1 MQFANQLLNQFKSN
15 ENAWMTVD
23 KILDLS
29 NDNNVK
35 FYALQILDEAI
46 NVSLPLLTTI
56 AFYIE
61 ICVCISLVTLEH
73 HRRRKQAGHA
83 QLHDPVGSEHA

>member
-23 KILDLS
+23 KILDLT

-46 NVSLPLLTTI
+46 NVSLPLLTII

-61 ICVCISLVTLEH
+61 ICVCLSLVTLEH
-73 HRRRKQAGHA
+73 H
-83 QLHDPVGSEHA
+83 